1 MFYSKD
7 SVDACDVTESAST
20 FKTAT
25 EDVGD
30 AHNAASSKGERKLSS
45 EKQKREDACNSGESE
60 ARTPDKPKSASAE
73 ASTSRAVKSKSA
85 CEEAGVAEKKNSD
98 EMEENIICIIC
109 QEILHDCIR

>member
-1 MFYSKD
+1 MFNSKD

-20 FKTAT
+20 FKIAT
-25 EDVGD
+25 EAVGD
-30 AHNAASSKGERKLSS
+30 AHSATSSRCERKPSS
-45 EKQKREDACNSGESE
+45 EKQKRDESE

-85 CEEAGVAEKKNSD
+85 CEEARVAEKKNTD